1 MIHATVRRWH
11 SYIGLFIAPSVLFF
25 ALTGAAQIFNL
36 HEAHGSYQ
44 PPGIIEKL
52 SSVHKDQVFA
62 FGDHHTSTQSPA
74 DTGPPGAGAGS
85 RTGAQDDDDR
95 TATSTLLLK
104 WFFLVV
110 ALCLIVST
118 AFGMWMGL
126 TQIRATRLAWLL
138 LVAGT
143 FIPVGLLLV

>member
-1 MIHATVRRWH
+1 MTLATVRRWH

-36 HEAHGSYQ
+36 HEAHGRYQ
-44 PPGIIEKL
+44 PPAIVEKL

-62 FGDHHTSTQSPA
+62 FGDHHTSTESQA
-74 DTGPPGAGAGS
+74 DTRQPGATAGS
-85 RTGAQDDDDR
+85 RTGAADDGDR

-110 ALCLIVST
+110 ALCLTVST
-118 AFGMWMGL
+118 TFGVWMGL

-143 FIPVGLLLV
+143 FIPVAMLLI